1 MVAAMMPRPIMS
13 PYSVKL
19 SGPMS
24 IVLNEGLGMDP
35 IHDGLSDDVNNG
47 ADWDR
52 LGNEAHNFVRDAHT
66 A

>member
-1 MVAAMMPRPIMS
+1 MPSPIMS

-24 IVLNEGLGMDP
+24 IVLKDGLGMDP

-47 ADWDR
+47 ADRD
-52 LGNEAHNFVRDAHT
+52 LLCNEAHDRVRDAHT

>member
-1 MVAAMMPRPIMS
+1 MPRPIMS

-24 IVLNEGLGMDP
+24 IVLKDGLGMAP

-47 ADWDR
+47 ANWDG
-52 LGNEAHNFVRDAHT
+52 LGDETHDFVRDANT

>member
-1 MVAAMMPRPIMS
+1 MS

-24 IVLNEGLGMDP
+24 IVLKDGLGMDP

-47 ADWDR
+47 ADRDR
-52 LGNEAHNFVRDAHT
+52 LGNQGNNFVRDTYA

>member
-1 MVAAMMPRPIMS
+1 MPSPIMS

-24 IVLNEGLGMDP
+24 IVLKDGLGMDP

-47 ADWDR
+47 ADRDR
-52 LGNEAHNFVRDAHT
+52 LGNQGDNFVRDTYA

>member
-1 MVAAMMPRPIMS
+1 MPSPIMS

-24 IVLNEGLGMDP
+24 IVLKDGLGMDP
-35 IHDGLSDDVNNG
+35 TRDGLSDDVNNG
-47 ADWDR
+47 ADRDR
-52 LGNEAHNFVRDAHT
+52 LGNEGDNFVGDTYA

>member
-1 MVAAMMPRPIMS
+1 MPSPIMS

-24 IVLNEGLGMDP
+24 IVLKDGLGMDP
-35 IHDGLSDDVNNG
+35 TRDGLSDDVNNG
-47 ADWDR
+47 ADRDR
-52 LGNEAHNFVRDAHT
+52 LGNQGDNFVRDTYA

>member
-1 MVAAMMPRPIMS
+1 MPSPIMS

-24 IVLNEGLGMDP
+24 IVLKDGLGMDP

-47 ADWDR
+47 ADRDR
-52 LGNEAHNFVRDAHT
+52 LGNQGNNFIRDTYA

>member
-1 MVAAMMPRPIMS
+1 MPSPIMS

-24 IVLNEGLGMDP
+24 IVLKDGLGMDP

-47 ADWDR
+47 ADRDR
-52 LGNEAHNFVRDAHT
+52 LGNQGNNFVRDTYA